1 MGRCQQAPTV
11 CVGKNY
17 VDKADSKKVL
27 QIINKKDFEAKIPR
41 YISFK
46 EYKLNNGYGLFKKLI
61 EKNISPDEIKK
72 IVEKSNLKGKGGAG
86 FPTSKKWD
94 FVLAN
99 PEPRYLTINADE
111 GEVGTF
117 KDRHYLEL
125 DPHRFLEGVLISAKI
140 INAKNAYIYLRDEY
154 PAALEI
160 LKMEINEL
168 VKDGLVEKDY
178 ILIRRGAG
186 AYICGEES
194 AMIES
199 IEGKR
204 GLPRHR
210 PPYVAQIGLFGRPTL
225 VNNVETV
232 YWIRDIIE
240 KGSAWYVEQGKN
252 GCKGFHSFSVSGRVK
267 NPGVKIAPAGI
278 TVQEPHFDQEA
289 TPESKNTTEPDYH
302 WLAKRGLDL
311 WFENHRLV
319 QSLAS
324 EYNFIPIF
332 IFHPGLWDT
341 GKPLHPSELEILES
355 EKQSANLYMIMR
367 VRAEMASILIQRLKT
382 TDNTKNIYN
391 LNEVFIDS
399 ADPLYIDYV
408 HVTGKGNKIV
418 SEKLTDIVLS
428 EICEINTLLATS
440 LLKDLWAHCNHN
452 P

>member
-1 MGRCQQAPTV
+1 MPKFISQTNISLKKKKKRWTPKGRQSDQISLQEVKNVIGKKSYSRFLLIEYLHLIQDKYGLLRDKHLVALAELINIPLAEVYEVSTFYAHFNVVKDSNYIAPEVTIRVCESLTCEMFGSKRIFDELKITKNKSLRVLKGPCMGRCQQAPTV

-27 QIINKKDFEAKIPR
+27 QIINKKDFETKIPR

-46 EYKLNNGYGLFKKLI
+46 EYKLNNGYSLFKKLI
-61 EKNISPDEIKK
+61 EKKISPDEIKK

-117 KDRHYLEL
+117 KDRHYLES
-125 DPHRFLEGVLISAKI
+125 DPHRFLEGLLISAKI

-240 KGSAWYVEQGKN
+240 KGSA
-252 GCKGFHSFSVSGRVK
+252 
-267 NPGVKIAPAGI
+267 
-278 TVQEPHFDQEA
+278 
-289 TPESKNTTEPDYH
+289 
-302 WLAKRGLDL
+302 
-311 WFENHRLV
+311 
-319 QSLAS
+319 
-324 EYNFIPIF
+324 
-332 IFHPGLWDT
+332 
-341 GKPLHPSELEILES
+341 
-355 EKQSANLYMIMR
+355 
-367 VRAEMASILIQRLKT
+367 
-382 TDNTKNIYN
+382 
-391 LNEVFIDS
+391 
-399 ADPLYIDYV
+399 
-408 HVTGKGNKIV
+408 
-418 SEKLTDIVLS
+418 
-428 EICEINTLLATS
+428 
-440 LLKDLWAHCNHN
+440 
-452 P
+452 

>member
-1 MGRCQQAPTV
+1 MSRRIRNGLAVFGLSVIAILATDLCGRAVHSINDWISTPSETIKSDLRSQLPAYQDVDYDASTLIQEVRESSPVRYQPYTVWRRRPFQGHTTTVEVNGSRTTHYNSEDPNALNIWMFGGSTTWGVGAPDQETISSLLSKSLNERLVSTHVRNLGERGFVSTQEVVYLLRELQAGHQPNV
-11 CVGKNY
+11 VIFYDGVN
-17 VDKADSKKVL
+17 DA
-27 QIINKKDFEAKIPR
+27 AAA
-41 YISFK
+41 
-46 EYKLNNGYGLFKKLI
+46 GL
-61 EKNISPDEIKK
+61 
-72 IVEKSNLKGKGGAG
+72 
-86 FPTSKKWD
+86 W
-94 FVLAN
+94 
-99 PEPRYLTINADE
+99 PEVP
-111 GEVGTF
+111 GT
-117 KDRHYLEL
+117 HLEL
-125 DPHRFLEGVLISAKI
+125 DVVRDRFQQHQDDMLEEFVRSTGLYK
-140 INAKNAYIYLRDEY
+140 
-154 PAALEI
+154 AAQVFL
-160 LKMEINEL
+160 
-168 VKDGLVEKDY
+168 D
-178 ILIRRGAG
+178 R
-186 AYICGEES
+186 
-194 AMIES
+194 
-199 IEGKR
+199 
-204 GLPRHR
+204 
-210 PPYVAQIGLFGRPTL
+210 T
-225 VNNVETV
+225 
-232 YWIRDIIE
+232 
-240 KGSAWYVEQGKN
+240 
-252 GCKGFHSFSVSGRVK
+252 
-267 NPGVKIAPAGI
+267 GI

-418 SEKLTDIVLS
+418 SEKITDIVLS
-428 EICEINTLLATS
+428 EICEISTLSATS
-440 LLKDLWAHCNHN
+440 LPKDLWAHCNHN